1 MADEDTGRV
10 HEKKLETADPTV
22 SGENMVAGRA
32 QAQPSAFEVHD
43 RFESREEPGEMMS

>member
-22 SGENMVAGRA
+22 SGENVVAGRA
-32 QAQPSAFEVHD
+32 QAQPSAL
-43 RFESREEPGEMMS
+43 RFMIGSRAEKSRGK